1 MDVEPITTVSPDLE
15 HPDDAQYIWLPI
27 LVLVGVVLL
36 AGLVYVMSRS
46 RRSFNFI
53 CFKRRNATRNGYTNV
68 DDDDSDVSMAGADEP
83 NAITS
88 LLDARLHIEPVQRTG
103 SYAQSN
109 QAYLDENDIALR
121 V

>member
-1 MDVEPITTVSPDLE
+1 MDIGAITTVSPDLE

-27 LVLVGVVLL
+27 LVLVGVALL
-36 AGLVYVMSRS
+36 AGLVYAMSRS
-46 RRSFNFI
+46 RRPFNLI

-68 DDDDSDVSMAGADEP
+68 DDDSDVSMAGADEP

-88 LLDARLHIEPVQRTG
+88 LLDARLHIEPLQRTG

-109 QAYLDENDIALR
+109 QVHLDANDIALR

>member
-1 MDVEPITTVSPDLE
+1 MDIETVTTVNPDLE

-27 LVLVGVVLL
+27 LVLLGVVLL

-46 RRSFNFI
+46 RRPFNFI

-88 LLDARLHIEPVQRTG
+88 LLDARLHISTRAANYP
-103 SYAQSN
+103 QSN
-109 QAYLDENDIALR
+109 QVHLDANDIALR